1 MSLPGGGEPT
11 SGSGPPPAPDDLV
24 ARRRPPLRDALHAE
38 GARGALIATASTL
51 VFLAIVAVAVISSPG
66 WERVR
71 ESFFDAEAFA
81 ESFPDILS
89 GFWVNVQMFVI
100 AEVLVLVFALVLAVL
115 RSIPGP
121 VFFPLR
127 LIAIVY
133 TDLFRGIPTLL
144 VILLLGF
151 GMPALRLQGFPTSEM
166 FWGIVAL
173 VLVYSAYVAEV
184 YRAGIDSVH
193 PSQRA
198 AARSLGLGQW
208 QALRFVVLPQ
218 AVRRVIPPL
227 LNDFVGLQKETALVA
242 VLGVREAV
250 REAQIYSTSNFDYT
264 SYLGAALLF
273 ILVTIPLARFTDYLI
288 QRGRRRR
295 ESLGG

>member
-1 MSLPGGGEPT
+1 MSVGGAPGGSDPVDL
-11 SGSGPPPAPDDLV
+11 PPA
-24 ARRRPPLRDALHAE
+24 RRTRWRDQLRAE
-38 GARGALIATASTL
+38 GGRGALIATVSTI
-51 VFLAIVAVAVISSPG
+51 VFLAVAVVVVVNSPG
-66 WERVR
+66 WDRVR
-71 ESFFDAEAFA
+71 EAFFNAEDFRA
-81 ESFPDILS
+81 SFPDILS
-89 GFWVNVQMFVI
+89 GFWVNVQMFMI
-100 AEVLVLVFALVLAVL
+100 AEVLVLMFALLLAVI
-115 RSIPGP
+115 RSVPGP

-127 LIAIVY
+127 ALSTIY

-151 GMPALRLQGFPTSEM
+151 GVPALDLQGVPDSDM

-184 YRAGIDSVH
+184 YRSGIESIH

-198 AARSLGLGQW
+198 AARSLGLSQW
-208 QALRFVVLPQ
+208 QSLRFVVVPQ

-242 VLGVREAV
+242 ILGTVREAV
-250 REAQIYSTSNFDYT
+250 REAQIYSTDTFNFT

-273 ILVTIPLARFTDYLI
+273 VLVTIPLARFTDYLI
-288 QRGRRRR
+288 DRERGRRQANA
-295 ESLGG
+295 G

>member
-1 MSLPGGGEPT
+1 M
-11 SGSGPPPAPDDLV
+11 
-24 ARRRPPLRDALHAE
+24 
-38 GARGALIATASTL
+38 IATISTA
-51 VFLAIVAVAVISSPG
+51 VFIGVIVIAAVNSPG
-66 WERVR
+66 WARVR
-71 ESFFDAEAFA
+71 ESFFDGEAFA
-81 ESFPDILS
+81 ESFPDIVS
-89 GFWVNVQMFVI
+89 GFWVNVQMFLI
-100 AEVLVLVFALVLAVL
+100 AEALVLVFALLIAVL

-127 LIAIVY
+127 LVAVAY

-144 VILLLGF
+144 VIFLLGF
-151 GMPALRLQGFPTSEM
+151 GMPALRLQGLPTSEM
-166 FWGIVAL
+166 FWGVVAL

-184 YRAGIDSVH
+184 YRAGIESVH

-208 QALRFVVLPQ
+208 QAMRFVILPQ

-250 REAQIYSTSNFDYT
+250 REAGIYSTSTFDYT
-264 SYLGAALLF
+264 SYLGASILF
-273 ILVTIPLARFTDYLI
+273 IVVTIPLARFTDHLI
-288 QRGRRRR
+288 ARGRRRR
-295 ESLGG
+295 EATGG

>member
-1 MSLPGGGEPT
+1 VSLPGGGGPT
-11 SGSGPPPAPDDLV
+11 PGAGSPAPDDDV
-24 ARRRPPLRDALHAE
+24 VRPRRPTFRDRLRAE
-38 GARGALIATASTL
+38 GARGALIATASTV
-51 VFLAIVAVAVISSPG
+51 VFLVALTFAIVTSPG
-66 WERVR
+66 WDRIR
-71 ESFFDAEAFA
+71 ALFFDRADFVD
-81 ESFPDILS
+81 SFPDVLS
-89 GFWVNVQMFVI
+89 GFWVNVQMFMV
-100 AEVLVLVFALVLAVL
+100 AEVLVLVLALVLAVL

-127 LIAIVY
+127 LVATAY

-144 VILLLGF
+144 VIFLLGF
-151 GMPALRLQGFPTSEM
+151 GMPALDLRGLPDSVL
-166 FWGIVAL
+166 FWGVTAL

-208 QALRFVVLPQ
+208 QALRYVVLPQ

-242 VLGVREAV
+242 VLGVRDAV
-250 REAQIYSTSNFDYT
+250 REAGIISQSDFVYT
-264 SYLGAALLF
+264 PYLSAALLF
-273 ILVTIPLARFTDYLI
+273 ILVTVPLARFTDYLI
-288 QRGRRRR
+288 ERDRRRR
-295 ESLGG
+295 AGRG

>member
-1 MSLPGGGEPT
+1 MSLPGGGPT
-11 SGSGPPPAPDDLV
+11 PGSGSPGTENLALPP
-24 ARRRPPLRDALHAE
+24 RPSLRDALRAE
-38 GARGALIATASTL
+38 GAKGALIATVSTV
-51 VFLAIVAVAVISSPG
+51 VFLAVVGVAVVNSPG
-66 WERVR
+66 WQRVR
-71 ESFFDAEAFA
+71 ESFFDGQAFA

-89 GFWVNVQMFVI
+89 GFWVNVQMFLI
-100 AEVLVLVFALVLAVL
+100 AEVLVLVFALLLAVL

-127 LIAIVY
+127 LVAIVY

-144 VILLLGF
+144 VIFLLGF
-151 GMPALRLQGFPTSEM
+151 GMPALGLQGLPTSEM
-166 FWGIVAL
+166 FWGVVAL

-184 YRAGIDSVH
+184 YRAGIESVH

-208 QALRFVVLPQ
+208 QAMRFVILPQ

-250 REAQIYSTSNFDYT
+250 REAGIYSTSTFDYT

-273 ILVTIPLARFTDYLI
+273 IVVTIPLARFTDYLI
-288 QRGRRRR
+288 ERGRRRR
-295 ESLGG
+295 EAGGA

>member
-1 MSLPGGGEPT
+1 
-11 SGSGPPPAPDDLV
+11 V
-24 ARRRPPLRDALHAE
+24 
-38 GARGALIATASTL
+38 IATVSTV
-51 VFLAIVAVAVISSPG
+51 VFLSVVGIAVVSSPG

-71 ESFFDAEAFA
+71 QTFFSREDFVESW
-81 ESFPDILS
+81 PDVLG
-89 GFWVNVQMFVI
+89 GFWLNVQMFLI
-100 AEVLVLVFALVLAVL
+100 AEVLVLVLALILAVL

-127 LIAIVY
+127 LLAIVY

-151 GMPALRLQGFPTSEM
+151 GMPALRLEGLPTSEM
-166 FWGIVAL
+166 FWGVVAL

-208 QALRFVVLPQ
+208 QALRFVILPQ

-250 REAQIYSTSNFDYT
+250 REAQIYSTSTFTYT

-273 ILVTIPLARFTDYLI
+273 IVVTIPLARFTDYLI
-288 QRGRRRR
+288 ERGRRRR
-295 ESLGG
+295 ESTRG

>member
-1 MSLPGGGEPT
+1 MSPSGGGLPGDPLTSGGE
-11 SGSGPPPAPDDLV
+11 GPAFP
-24 ARRRPPLRDALHAE
+24 RRPTLRDSVRAE
-38 GARGALIATASTL
+38 GARGAAIATLSTVL
-51 VFLAIVAVAVISSPG
+51 FLTVVVVAALNSPG
-66 WERVR
+66 WDRVR
-71 ESFFDAEAFA
+71 ESFFDGAAFV

-89 GFWVNVQMFVI
+89 GFWVNVQMFLI
-100 AEVLVLVFALVLAVL
+100 AEVLVLILALVIAVL

-127 LIAIVY
+127 LVAVVY

-144 VILLLGF
+144 VIFVLGF
-151 GMPALRLQGFPTSEM
+151 GMPALELQGLPTSEM
-166 FWGIVAL
+166 FWGVVAL

-184 YRAGIDSVH
+184 YRAGIESVH

-208 QALRFVVLPQ
+208 QTMRFVILPQ

-250 REAQIYSTSNFDYT
+250 REAGIYSTTTFDYT
-264 SYLGAALLF
+264 SYIGASLLF
-273 ILVTIPLARFTDYLI
+273 IVVTIPLARFTDHLI
-288 QRGRRRR
+288 ARGRRRR
-295 ESLGG
+295 EADGG

>member
-1 MSLPGGGEPT
+1 MALPP
-11 SGSGPPPAPDDLV
+11 
-24 ARRRPPLRDALHAE
+24 RPSLRDALRAE
-38 GARGALIATASTL
+38 GAKGALIATVSTV
-51 VFLAIVAVAVISSPG
+51 VFLAVVGVAVVNSPG
-66 WERVR
+66 WQRVR
-71 ESFFDAEAFA
+71 ESFFDGQAFA

-89 GFWVNVQMFVI
+89 GFWVNVQMFLI
-100 AEVLVLVFALVLAVL
+100 AEVLVLVFALLLAVL
-115 RSIPGP
+115 RSIPSP

-127 LIAIVY
+127 LVAIVY

-144 VILLLGF
+144 VIFLLGF
-151 GMPALRLQGFPTSEM
+151 GMPALGLQGLPTSEM
-166 FWGIVAL
+166 FWGVVAL

-184 YRAGIDSVH
+184 YRAGIESVH

-208 QALRFVVLPQ
+208 QALRFVILPQ

-250 REAQIYSTSNFDYT
+250 REAGIYSTSTFDYT

-273 ILVTIPLARFTDYLI
+273 IAVTIPLARFTDHLI
-288 QRGRRRR
+288 ERGRRRR
-295 ESLGG
+295 EAGGA

>member
-1 MSLPGGGEPT
+1 M
-11 SGSGPPPAPDDLV
+11 
-24 ARRRPPLRDALHAE
+24 
-38 GARGALIATASTL
+38 
-51 VFLAIVAVAVISSPG
+51 FL
-66 WERVR
+66 
-71 ESFFDAEAFA
+71 
-81 ESFPDILS
+81 
-89 GFWVNVQMFVI
+89 I
-100 AEVLVLVFALVLAVL
+100 AEVLVLVLALILAVL

-127 LIAIVY
+127 LMAIVY

-151 GMPALRLQGFPTSEM
+151 GMPALRLEGLPTSEM
-166 FWGIVAL
+166 FWGVVAL

-208 QALRFVVLPQ
+208 QALRFVILPQ

-250 REAQIYSTSNFDYT
+250 REAQIYSTSTFTYT

-273 ILVTIPLARFTDYLI
+273 IVVTIPLARFTDYLI
-288 QRGRRRR
+288 ERGRRRR
-295 ESLGG
+295 ESTRG